1 MKTRAELTK
10 QMSMGLLAL
19 SLLSACVTVETTE
32 DVDSIT
38 TLTETETNPAKPAER
53 LLDHDEKMDCTSQV
67 FSAGS
72 KPLCK

>member
-1 MKTRAELTK
+1 MRKSITLRI
-10 QMSMGLLAL
+10 AL
-19 SLLSACVTVETTE
+19 SLFILGLSSACVTVETVSE
-32 DVDSIT
+32 AEAAT
-38 TLTETETNPAKPAER
+38 TLTETETNPAKPNER